1 MHKILF
7 VFFSSLNPMPLRFIE
22 MLNAC
27 NRSYVYRKYFA
38 EFELC
43 IVNEFNWMLD
53 GEIFTFLTLLFCMNF
68 FFTSKSLSQFF
79 FQVLINWE
87 ITLHTILYSIQLR
100 YSFSFLFFIE
110 LHWIKKKTNT
120 HNSNTIYWSIKT
132 HRIERDCIKCF
143 NLIECVIRK
152 WWTTKISIQR
162 HSLGLKIEKKL
173 PTVYF
178 FYIFTQRRIYA
189 WKITGNYSQNED
201 ILSPVQCDK
210 KQNRN
215 EAIWLATTCAWIILC
230 FCFFHLS
237 TSFGEQFLD
246 STKFIQ
252 FDMWTN
258 TVNIWK
264 WVRFSLV
271 WVL

>member
-87 ITLHTILYSIQLR
+87 ITLHTILYSNWGILFR
-100 YSFSFLFFIE
+100 FFFLLSFIE
-110 LHWIKKKTNT
+110 SRKKNQHAQFQYNLLKYKNSSHWKRLYKMLQSHWMCHKKMVNNQNFHTPPFVGFKNRKKNFQPYISFIFS
-120 HNSNTIYWSIKT
+120 HN
-132 HRIERDCIKCF
+132 DKCMHG
-143 NLIECVIRK
+143 K
-152 WWTTKISIQR
+152 
-162 HSLGLKIEKKL
+162 
-173 PTVYF
+173 
-178 FYIFTQRRIYA
+178 
-189 WKITGNYSQNED
+189 
-201 ILSPVQCDK
+201 
-210 KQNRN
+210 
-215 EAIWLATTCAWIILC
+215 
-230 FCFFHLS
+230 
-237 TSFGEQFLD
+237 
-246 STKFIQ
+246 
-252 FDMWTN
+252 
-258 TVNIWK
+258 
-264 WVRFSLV
+264 
-271 WVL
+271 